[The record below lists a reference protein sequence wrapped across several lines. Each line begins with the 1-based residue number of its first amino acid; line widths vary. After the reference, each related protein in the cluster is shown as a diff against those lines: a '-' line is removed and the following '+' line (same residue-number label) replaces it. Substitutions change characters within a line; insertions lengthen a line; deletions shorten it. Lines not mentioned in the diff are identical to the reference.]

1 MDQPEDA
8 ASQNEQPAYAFKSSL
23 LGAPWE
29 FRLGADRLLWAVG
42 RRQGSVPYTD
52 IRRLRLSY
60 RPATMQSY
68 RFTAEIWS
76 TQAPKLT
83 IASTSWRGL
92 VEQER
97 LDRPYRDFVLA
108 LHARIRA
115 AGGNPVLEAGANPL
129 LYWPGLLVFAGIAVA
144 VLALAWRAVQES
156 FLTALLF
163 LAAALGLLFWQV
175 GGIFRRNWPRRYTL
189 AEIPDL
195 VLPKSKTGG

>member
-1 MDQPEDA
+1 MDRDA
-8 ASQNEQPAYAFKSSL
+8 TGQDGEPAYAFKSSL

-29 FRLGADRLLWAVG
+29 FRLGPDRLLWGVG
-42 RRQGSVPYTD
+42 RRQGAVAYTD
-52 IRRLRLSY
+52 IRRLRLSF

-76 TQAPKLT
+76 ANAPKLT

-97 LDRPYRDFVLA
+97 LDRPYRDFILA

-115 AGGNPVLEAGANPL
+115 AGGDPVLEAGANPL
-129 LYWPGLLVFAGIAVA
+129 LYWPGLVVFAGILVA

-189 AEIPDL
+189 ADIPEP
-195 VLPKSKTGG
+195 VLPRPGAGG